1 MANPLAIQ
9 RPTLLLDRSRA
20 LANIE
25 RMARK
30 AARSRV
36 RFRPHFKTHQSAAV
50 GEWFR
55 QGGVEAITVSS
66 VEMARYFAQH
76 GWQDITIAFPANIL
90 EIEAINHLARQ
101 VELGLLVES
110 AETANFLAQHLSS
123 RVNIWLKIDTGYGR
137 TGLAWS
143 DLNAILR
150 LAEQIEAAPH
160 LSLRGLLTH
169 SGHTY
174 GARSKAEVEAIYRDS
189 LAKLVTGQERLATA
203 GFSRIELSIGDTP
216 SCSLVD
222 DLSGVDEI
230 RPGNFLF
237 YDLMQLQIGACREA
251 EIAVAL
257 ACPVVAKHPTQN
269 KLVIYG
275 GAVHLSK
282 EAIRSA
288 DGRPLYGYVAELGAE
303 GWGPRLERACVSGLS
318 QEHGLIEADDET
330 VARFNVG
337 DLVTILPV
345 HSCLTV
351 NLMGQYRTLDGETL
365 LCMERS

>member
-1 MANPLAIQ
+1 MANLVAIQ
-9 RPTLLLDRSRA
+9 RPTLLLDRSSA

-30 AARSRV
+30 AARSQV

-55 QGGVEAITVSS
+55 QVGVEAITVSS
-66 VEMARYFAQH
+66 VEMARYFARH
-76 GWQDITIAFPANIL
+76 GWQDITIAFPVNIL
-90 EIEAINHLARQ
+90 EIEAINQLARH

-110 AETANFLAQHLSS
+110 AETVGFLTQHLAA
-123 RVNIWLKIDTGYGR
+123 RANIWLKVDTGYGR

-143 DLNAILR
+143 EFDAILH
-150 LAEQIEAAPH
+150 LAQQVEAAPG
-160 LSLRGLLTH
+160 LPLRGLLTH
-169 SGHTY
+169 AGHTY
-174 GARSKAEVEAIYRDS
+174 GARSQAEVEAIYRDT
-189 LAKLVTGQERLATA
+189 LAKLAAGRERLTAA
-203 GFSRIELSIGDTP
+203 GFEQVELSVGDTP
-216 SCSLVD
+216 GCSLVD

-230 RPGNFLF
+230 RPGNFIF
-237 YDLMQLQIGACREA
+237 FDLMQLQIGACREA

-257 ACPVVAKHPTQN
+257 TCPIVAKHPAQN

-288 DGRPLYGYVAELGAE
+288 DGRPLYGYVAELGPD
-303 GWGPRLERACVSGLS
+303 GWGPRLEHACVTGLS

-330 VARFNVG
+330 VDRFNVG
-337 DLVTILPV
+337 DLVAILPV